1 MIFKNF
7 FSTLSKVRR
16 SIFLFLLALAATTA
30 TISCKTSR
38 SGEEQRP
45 NILWIVADDLGTD
58 LGCYGEKAVYTPNL
72 DRLAA
77 EGVKYTGFFTVTA
90 VCSPS
95 RSTLI
100 TGMYPVSI
108 GCQNHRTRYKKPL
121 PDGVVPVTWLF
132 RRAGYFTCNGDFR
145 NRQRRGKQD
154 YNFTADSLYDGTD
167 WSQRREGQP
176 FFAQVQIHY
185 PHRPFSH
192 DTVHPVNPAA
202 VTIPPYYP
210 DQPLTR
216 KDWALYL
223 ETIQILDREVGKVL
237 QRLDEEGLRDNTIV
251 FFFGDQGRPM
261 VRAKQFLYDPGT
273 HTPLIIRYPNGQKKG
288 TVEDRLV
295 SNVDLAPAS
304 LRLAGIPIPAW
315 MQGLDFLDPSVPPR
329 TWVFTMRDRRDE
341 TVDRIR
347 AVRTKNFKYIRNFH
361 PELPYTQFNTYKKQA
376 YPVLTLMQIMH
387 REGKLTPEQDW
398 FMADHK
404 APEEL
409 YDLTKDPY
417 EVHNVADVSGYVDTL
432 QELRILM
439 DTLLNRYDKG
449 TYPEDLREIAF
460 AKKLAARRYKQIMK
474 RRGLGENPTDE
485 EILEW
490 WNKKLGIDE
499 AMKR

>member
-1 MIFKNF
+1 MYFTNF
-7 FSTLSKVRR
+7 FSTLSKVRK
-16 SIFLFLLALAATTA
+16 SAFLFVLVLAATTV
-30 TISCKTSR
+30 TISCKTGS

-95 RSTLI
+95 RSTLV

-121 PDGVVPVTWLF
+121 PDDVVPVTWLF

-145 NRQRRGKQD
+145 NRDRRGKQD

-192 DTVHPVNPAA
+192 DTLRPVDPAE
-202 VTIPPYYP
+202 VTTPPYYP
-210 DQPLTR
+210 DTALTR

-223 ETIQILDREVGKVL
+223 ETIQLLDREVGKVL

-273 HTPLIIRYPNGQKKG
+273 HTPLIIRFPAGQKKG

-304 LRLAGIPIPAW
+304 LHLAGIPIPAW

-347 AVRTKNFKYIRNFH
+347 AVRTKDFKYIRNFH

-387 REGKLTPEQDW
+387 REGELTPEQDW

-409 YDLTKDPY
+409 YDLKKDPY
-417 EVHNVADVSGYVDTL
+417 EVHNVADVPGYADTL

-449 TYPEDLREIAF
+449 TYPEDPREIEF

-474 RRGLGENPTDE
+474 HRGLGENPTDE

-499 AMKR
+499 TMKR